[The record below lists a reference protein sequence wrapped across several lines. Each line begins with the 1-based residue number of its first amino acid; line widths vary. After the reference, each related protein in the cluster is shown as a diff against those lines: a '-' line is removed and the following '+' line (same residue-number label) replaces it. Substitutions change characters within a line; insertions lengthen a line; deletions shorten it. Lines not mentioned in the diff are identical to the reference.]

1 MRALIVVVAFVT
13 CAVTFARA
21 DQLERTPEDSSCEV
35 MPMDVMQ
42 NFLFSLSPE
51 RQASMAAQRAAER
64 EALPKAVYYPHTDL
78 FPDKD
83 VYLVVYLDF
92 ERGLGVYC
100 ELKDCS
106 EAEPPPRGLRFGLV
120 KNSDFEKWKCSDSI
134 PSEGLAKGHSCGK
147 AKFHDCSSCG
157 TLVVSNYS
165 GVSIDAELE
174 SDPPGIFQSGGGTE
188 AENYYCNGKPRS
200 CRDPDR
206 RWSWGAA
213 DSCESVAPEGGR
225 CYETIAFCPEQSGVT
240 RGHLKVTIRSPA
252 RVDGR
257 SKSLWENTR
266 TQVFDLVGT
275 ASYPPAL
282 EAAER
287 VRKRHADELM
297 KIPNVDRVD
306 LQQAGRDIL
315 IDVQTKG
322 DIDKVRKA
330 MPPSLEGYKVEVT
343 QFIYDVQED

>member
-1 MRALIVVVAFVT
+1 MKALMIVVAFVT
-13 CAVTFARA
+13 CAAAFARA
-21 DQLERTPEDSSCEV
+21 DQPEGTLEDPACEV
-35 MPMDVMQ
+35 MPMDVID
-42 NFLFSLSPE
+42 NYLFFSRTNP
-51 RQASMAAQRAAER
+51 
-64 EALPKAVYYPHTDL
+64 PNPHADL

-83 VYLVVYLDF
+83 AYLVVYLDF
-92 ERGLGVYC
+92 LRGLGVYC

-106 EAEPPPRGLRFGLV
+106 DTEPPPRGLQFGLL
-120 KNSDFEKWKCSDSI
+120 NDSDFEKWKCSDTI
-134 PSEGLAKGHSCGK
+134 PSEGLAKGHSCGN

-165 GVSIDAELE
+165 GVSIDVELE
-174 SDPPGIFQSGGGTE
+174 SDGPGFQQSGGGLE
-188 AENYYCNGKPRS
+188 AEENYDCNGKPRS
-200 CRDPDR
+200 CRDPNWR
-206 RWSWGAA
+206 FGWRARTG
-213 DSCESVAPEGGR
+213 CESLGQGDR
-225 CYETIAFCPEQSGVT
+225 CYEEIAFCPEQSGVA
-240 RGHLKVTIRSPA
+240 RGHLKVTSHSPA

-257 SKSLWENTR
+257 SESLWENTQ
-266 TQVFDLVGT
+266 THAFDLVGT

-322 DIDKVRKA
+322 DIDKVRRA
-330 MPPSLEGYKVEVT
+330 VPPSLEGYKVEVT
-343 QFIYDVQED
+343 QFIYDAQAD

>member
-1 MRALIVVVAFVT
+1 MKALIIVVAFVI
-13 CAVTFARA
+13 CAATFARA
-21 DQLERTPEDSSCEV
+21 DQLKQTPEDSSCEV
-35 MPMDVMQ
+35 MPMDVID
-42 NFLFSLSPE
+42 NYLFFS
-51 RQASMAAQRAAER
+51 RTN
-64 EALPKAVYYPHTDL
+64 AVNPHPDL

-83 VYLVVYLDF
+83 AYLVVYLDF
-92 ERGLGVYC
+92 LRGLGVYC

-106 EAEPPPRGLRFGLV
+106 DAEPPPTGVRFGLLN
-120 KNSDFEKWKCSDSI
+120 NSDFEKWKCSDTI
-134 PSEGLAKGHSCGK
+134 PSEGLAKEHSCGK

-165 GVSIDAELE
+165 GVSIDVELE
-174 SDPPGIFQSGGGTE
+174 SDGPGFQQSGDGLEGEET
-188 AENYYCNGKPRS
+188 YSCNGKPLS
-200 CRDPDR
+200 CRDLNWR
-206 RWSWGAA
+206 FGWRARTR
-213 DSCESVAPEGGR
+213 CESLGPGGR
-225 CYETIAFCPEQSGVT
+225 CYETIAFCPEQSGVAG
-240 RGHLKVTIRSPA
+240 GHLKVTSHSPA

-257 SKSLWENTR
+257 SESLWESTQ

-287 VRKRHADELM
+287 VRKRHADELK

-330 MPPSLEGYKVEVT
+330 VPPSLEGYKVEVT
-343 QFIYDVQED
+343 QFRYDVQED

>member
-1 MRALIVVVAFVT
+1 MKALIIVVAFVT
-13 CAVTFARA
+13 CAAAFARA
-21 DQLERTPEDSSCEV
+21 NQLKQMPEYSSCEV
-35 MPMDVMQ
+35 MPMDVIE
-42 NFLFSLSPE
+42 NLLRFSRPN
-51 RQASMAAQRAAER
+51 
-64 EALPKAVYYPHTDL
+64 AVNPHTDL

-83 VYLVVYLDF
+83 VYMVVYLDF

-106 EAEPPPRGLRFGLV
+106 DAEPPPRGLRFGLLN
-120 KNSDFEKWKCSDSI
+120 NSDFKKWKCSDTI
-134 PSEGLAKGHSCGK
+134 PSERPAKGHSCGN

-165 GVSIDAELE
+165 DVSIDVKLE
-174 SDPPGIFQSGGGTE
+174 SDGPGFQQSGDGLEGE
-188 AENYYCNGKPRS
+188 ENYYCNGKRHS
-200 CRDPDR
+200 CHDPNWR
-206 RWSWGAA
+206 FGWRARTR
-213 DSCESVAPEGGR
+213 CESLGPRGGR

-240 RGHLKVTIRSPA
+240 RGHLKVTIRSPV

-266 TQVFDLVGT
+266 TQVFDLVGA

-322 DIDKVRKA
+322 DIHKVRKA
-330 MPPSLEGYKVEVT
+330 VPPSLEGYKVEVT
-343 QFIYDVQED
+343 QFIYDAQVD

>member
-1 MRALIVVVAFVT
+1 MKALIIVVAFIT
-13 CAVTFARA
+13 CAAAFARA
-21 DQLERTPEDSSCEV
+21 DQLKQTPEDSSCEV
-35 MPMDVMQ
+35 MPMNVIE
-42 NFLFSLSPE
+42 NFLFFSRPN
-51 RQASMAAQRAAER
+51 
-64 EALPKAVYYPHTDL
+64 AVNPHADL

-83 VYLVVYLDF
+83 AYIVVYLDF
-92 ERGLGVYC
+92 LRGLGVYC
-100 ELKDCS
+100 EMKDCS
-106 EAEPPPRGLRFGLV
+106 EAEPPPRRLRFGLL
-120 KNSDFEKWKCSDSI
+120 NDSDFEKWKCSDTI
-134 PSEGLAKGHSCGK
+134 PSEGLAKEHSCGN

-165 GVSIDAELE
+165 GVSIDVELE
-174 SDPPGIFQSGGGTE
+174 SDGPGFQQSGDGLE
-188 AENYYCNGKPRS
+188 VEDNYYCNGKPRS
-200 CRDPDR
+200 CRDPNWR
-206 RWSWGAA
+206 FGWRGRTR
-213 DSCESVAPEGGR
+213 CESLGPEGDR
-225 CYETIAFCPEQSGVT
+225 CYETIAFCPEQSGVAH
-240 RGHLKVTIRSPA
+240 GHLKVTSHSPA

-330 MPPSLEGYKVEVT
+330 VPPSLEGYKVEVT
-343 QFIYDVQED
+343 QFIYDAQVL